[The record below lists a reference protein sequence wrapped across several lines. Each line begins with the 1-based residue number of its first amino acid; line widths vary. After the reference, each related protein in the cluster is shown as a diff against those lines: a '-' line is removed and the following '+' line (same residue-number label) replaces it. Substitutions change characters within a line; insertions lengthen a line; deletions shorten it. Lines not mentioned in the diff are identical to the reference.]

1 MQKILPA
8 TALLLGAGFTVISL
22 YNLAGTAGSRGQ
34 SPGVA
39 TAPQLPAQ
47 PQNAPASGDPAQLT
61 RVDFQD
67 SQPLTMASEGPT
79 KYQATVFLRNDEPL
93 ESTLQFSLALE
104 DSQKQVLS
112 GGSRVSA
119 AALKIDANS
128 IAPIRVQIDTS
139 NFSAPLSGYLQLTAK
154 SSSDRKPSI
163 KYRALKIPPPM
174 PSASATALFWV
185 SLGGTALVAVGG
197 ILLLMVKD
205 KIWVSQRMGS
215 PTWNFGDSWG
225 TNIAVGGALLNTLV
239 TFSALPDQTHYLN
252 KISYVC
258 LSMIFG
264 AVITV
269 APSLYALVRTAVVVP
284 VPGGNPAIQ
293 YQGYVGCFALASAVI
308 AWGAIGQ
315 LVTVAFLLLEL
326 WSAKTISVSVLSCLA
341 TVLGIVG
348 VLLLVYEGR
357 TIVQTARLQKAAAA
371 AAAGGGAPAGVNL
384 PSWSLL

>member
-1 MQKILPA
+1 ML
-8 TALLLGAGFTVISL
+8 
-22 YNLAGTAGSRGQ
+22 
-34 SPGVA
+34 
-39 TAPQLPAQ
+39 
-47 PQNAPASGDPAQLT
+47 
-61 RVDFQD
+61 
-67 SQPLTMASEGPT
+67 SEGPT
-79 KYQATVFLRNDEPL
+79 KYQATVFLRNDEPV
-93 ESTLQFSLALE
+93 ESTLQFSLSLE
-104 DSQKQVLS
+104 DSQKHVLS
-112 GGSRVSA
+112 GSSQLSSA
-119 AALKIDANS
+119 PSKIDPNTV
-128 IAPIRVQIDTS
+128 APIHVDIDIS

-163 KYRALKIPPPM
+163 KYRALKISPAM
-174 PSASATALFWV
+174 PSMWATVLFWF
-185 SLGGTALVAVGG
+185 SLGGTTLVAVGG
-197 ILLLMVKD
+197 ILLLKIKD
-205 KIWVSQRMGS
+205 DIRVSQRMGS

-239 TFSALPDQTHYLN
+239 TFSALPEQTHYLN

-315 LVTVAFLLLEL
+315 VVTVGFLFLEL
-326 WSAKTISVSVLSCLA
+326 WSARTISVSVLSCLA
-341 TVLGIVG
+341 AVLAIVG
-348 VLLLVYEGR
+348 LLLLVYEGR
-357 TIVQTARLQKAAAA
+357 TIVQTARLQKAAAG
-371 AAAGGGAPAGVNL
+371 AGGGAPSGVNL

>member
-22 YNLAGTAGSRGQ
+22 YNLASVSSVGGKPQA
-34 SPGVA
+34 PPA
-39 TAPQLPAQ
+39 APQSPAQ
-47 PQNAPASGDPAQLT
+47 PQNAPASGDSTQAT

-67 SQPLTMASEGPT
+67 SQPLTMLSEGPT
-79 KYQATVFLRNDEPL
+79 KYQATVFLRNDEPV
-93 ESTLQFSLALE
+93 ESTLQFSLSLE
-104 DSQKQVLS
+104 DSQKHVLS
-112 GGSRVSA
+112 GSSQLSSA
-119 AALKIDANS
+119 PSKIDPNTV
-128 IAPIRVQIDTS
+128 APIHVDIDIS

-163 KYRALKIPPPM
+163 KYRALKISPAM
-174 PSASATALFWV
+174 PSMWATVLFWF
-185 SLGGTALVAVGG
+185 SLGGTTLVAVGG
-197 ILLLMVKD
+197 ILLLKIKD
-205 KIWVSQRMGS
+205 DIRVSQRMGS

-239 TFSALPDQTHYLN
+239 TFSALPEQTHYLN

-315 LVTVAFLLLEL
+315 VVTVGFLFLEL
-326 WSAKTISVSVLSCLA
+326 WSARTISVSVLSCLA
-341 TVLGIVG
+341 AVLAIVG
-348 VLLLVYEGR
+348 LLLLVYEGR
-357 TIVQTARLQKAAAA
+357 TIVQTARLQKAAAG
-371 AAAGGGAPAGVNL
+371 AGGGAPSGVNL